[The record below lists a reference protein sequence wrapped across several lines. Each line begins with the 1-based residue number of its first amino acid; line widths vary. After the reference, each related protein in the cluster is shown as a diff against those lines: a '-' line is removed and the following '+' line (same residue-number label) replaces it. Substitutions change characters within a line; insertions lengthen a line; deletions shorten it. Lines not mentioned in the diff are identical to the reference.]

1 MNSGG
6 IKLVLWIQISPLRE
20 MLSRKCFP
28 RVSTMLSLTSD
39 NINMCTQFDEL
50 FSH

>member
-1 MNSGG
+1 MKGGG
-6 IKLVLWIQISPLRE
+6 IKLVSWTQTFPVRE
-20 MLSRKCFP
+20 MLSRKCFL

-39 NINMCTQFDEL
+39 NINQFDEL